1 MISPPVPVSRR
12 MERGILALFV
22 AAAAVIALAL
32 ALPGIREVVAIAQDR
47 STLTLLTEQPLPTR
61 TVPGAAVLESATFD
75 SARVVATG
83 LDAGTRWLLGAGA
96 GFAALTTALVVGSL
110 WLFVLLLMW
119 RRPFHRALVVA
130 TLTAGSA
137 LLIGGLLSTGLGGLG
152 RMMAA
157 DALNPAAGDALL
169 IGFAF
174 DPAPLLAG
182 VGVLALS
189 FVFAAGQRLQRD
201 TEGLV

>member
-1 MISPPVPVSRR
+1 MSAPPVPVSRR

-22 AAAAVIALAL
+22 AAAAVMAFAL

-47 STLTLLTEQPLPTR
+47 ATLTLLTDQPLETLARSGGP
-61 TVPGAAVLESATFD
+61 VLESATFD

-96 GFAALTTALVVGSL
+96 GVAALTNALVVGSL
-110 WLFVLLLMW
+110 VLFVLLLLW
-119 RRPFHRALVVA
+119 RRPFHRALVAA
-130 TLTAGSA
+130 TLTAGAA
-137 LLIGGLLSTGLGGLG
+137 LLIGGILSSGLGGLG

-157 DALNPAAGDALL
+157 DALNPASGDAFIL
-169 IGFAF
+169 GFAF

-182 VGVLALS
+182 VAVLALS
-189 FVFAAGQRLQRD
+189 FVFSTGQRLQRD